1 MPCRVKSFR
10 QTNWCVSRKGPSR
23 RVSGSLSSQITFIR
37 GRVNIPSYFEQA
49 AEKITEDQI
58 AEAIVCGPEPRKHLA
73 KIEEAE
79 KAGADHIYFHQVGR
93 DQEGFFR
100 FYERQILPEFEVT
113 SRLAA

>member
-1 MPCRVKSFR
+1 MAREQWPIAAFP
-10 QTNWCVSRKGPSR
+10 WPL
-23 RVSGSLSSQITFIR
+23 LSELA
-37 GRVNIPSYFEQA
+37 IPNYFEQA

-100 FYERQILPEFEVT
+100 FYERHILHEFEVT
-113 SRLAA
+113 SRRAA